1 MAKELPYFRFTSQE
15 WQNGLIS
22 LESYH
27 LKGLFID
34 ICSYYWVQN
43 CKVKETDLHKKF
55 QCKADVKKLR
65 ELKIIKLT
73 KKGEIK
79 ILFLDEQLKTLSKAR
94 KLKQLAGA
102 KGGKQKSSNAKA
114 QLKQKPSYKDKDKD
128 KEKDRKNKEHVPHWN
143 DGKIDINGFIITDND
158 SKP

>member
-27 LKGLFID
+27 LKGLFMD

-43 CKVKETDLHKKF
+43 CKVKENDLHKKF
-55 QCKADVKKLR
+55 QCKIDVKNLVNLKVLKLN
-65 ELKIIKLT
+65 

-79 ILFLDEQLKTLSKAR
+79 ILFLDEQLRTLSKAR

-102 KGGKQKSSNAKA
+102 KGGKQKSSNATA
-114 QLKQKPSYKDKDKD
+114 QLKQNSSYKDKDKD
-128 KEKDRKNKEHVPHWN
+128 KDKDKERKNIETVPHWN
-143 DGKIDINGFIITDND
+143 EDLPTGLNK
-158 SKP
+158 

>member
-43 CKVKETDLHKKF
+43 CKVKENDLHKKF
-55 QCKADVKKLR
+55 RCKTEVKQLVN
-65 ELKIIKLT
+65 LKVLKLT

-79 ILFLDEQLKTLSKAR
+79 ILFLDEQLKMLSKAR

-114 QLKQKPSYKDKDKD
+114 QLQHSSSYKDKDKD
-128 KEKDRKNKEHVPHWN
+128 KEKDRKNKEPVPHWN
-143 DGKIDINGFIITDND
+143 DDKIDKNGFRIIE
-158 SKP
+158 K

>member
-43 CKVKETDLHKKF
+43 CKVKEVDLHKKF
-55 QCKADVKKLR
+55 QCKIDIKQLR
-65 ELKIIKLT
+65 ELGIIKLT

-79 ILFLDEQLKTLSKAR
+79 ILFLDEQLKMLSKAR

-114 QLKQKPSYKDKDKD
+114 TLQHSSSYKDKDKD
-128 KEKDRKNKEHVPHWN
+128 KERKNKEHVPHWN
-143 DGKIDINGFIITDND
+143 EDLPTGIKKN
-158 SKP
+158 

>member
-15 WQNGLIS
+15 WQNGKIS

-55 QCKADVKKLR
+55 QNKIDVKKLR
-65 ELKIIKLT
+65 ELKVIKLN

-79 ILFLDEQLKTLSKAR
+79 ILFLDEQLKTLTKSR
-94 KLKQLAGA
+94 KLKQLAGS

-114 QLKQKPSYKDKDKD
+114 KLQQNSSYKDKDKD
-128 KEKDRKNKEHVPHWN
+128 KDRKKKEAVPHWN
-143 DGKIDINGFIITDND
+143 EDLPTGL
-158 SKP
+158 

>member
-22 LESYH
+22 LESYS

-34 ICSYYWVQN
+34 ICAYYWVQN
-43 CKVKETDLHKKF
+43 CKVKEVDLNKKF
-55 QCKADVKKLR
+55 NCKTELKLLR

-79 ILFLDEQLKTLSKAR
+79 ILFLDEQLKMLSNSRKA
-94 KLKQLAGA
+94 KQLAGS
-102 KGGKQKSSNAKA
+102 KGGKQKASNAKA
-114 QLKQKPSYKDKDKD
+114 QLQQNSSYKDKDKD
-128 KEKDRKNKEHVPHWN
+128 KERKKKDIEPIPHWN
-143 DGKIDINGFIITDND
+143 ENLPTGIK
-158 SKP
+158 